1 MKTFLY
7 IFIEK
12 KMLDYHLVKKEIE
25 ELKTDVPKNYDK
37 LLNIYLKLIIEYM
50 VLKKSK
56 NF

>member
-1 MKTFLY
+1 MF
-7 IFIEK
+7 
-12 KMLDYHLVKKEIE
+12 DYDLVKKEIE
-25 ELKTDVPKNYDK
+25 ELKTNEKKNYDK

>member
-1 MKTFLY
+1 MF
-7 IFIEK
+7 
-12 KMLDYHLVKKEIE
+12 DYDLVKKEIE

-37 LLNIYLKLIIEYM
+37 LLNIYLKLIIVYM

>member
-1 MKTFLY
+1 MF
-7 IFIEK
+7 
-12 KMLDYHLVKKEIE
+12 DYDLVKKEIE